1 MKIGNL
7 VWLVAA
13 VAFLY
18 VAGCAETQKID
29 SAKKSPVVS
38 GESEKVSKAG
48 ETNESDDEH
57 AHAPG
62 THGGSI
68 VEIGRDSYHCEP
80 VLGADG
86 KLKIFM
92 LQSDET
98 KILEV
103 DQQTLTAYVKAD
115 GSNEQVEVS
124 LVPAPSKDDTA
135 GKTSI
140 FEGTLPEQA
149 RSGVASVTVQNIKIA
164 GERFRFSFELGESGG
179 DHGMPSTVSTSE
191 ARELYLT
198 PGGVYTQADIEANG
212 KMTAAE
218 KFKTFRAA
226 HDMNPKSG
234 DKICPVT
241 ATKANDKCTWIVG
254 GKTYEFC
261 CPPCV
266 DEFVSWAKSEPSK
279 IQSPEVY
286 VKQ

>member
-1 MKIGNL
+1 MKFGNL
-7 VWLVAA
+7 VVLMAIAA
-13 VAFLY
+13 SLY
-18 VAGCAETQKID
+18 LSGCAETPT
-29 SAKKSPVVS
+29 AKTASKTNAKEEHGHPHNDP
-38 GESEKVSKAG
+38 ESS
-48 ETNESDDEH
+48 DEH
-57 AHAPG
+57 THAPG
-62 THGGSI
+62 AHGGSI

-80 VLGADG
+80 VLGAADG

-103 DQQTLTAYVKAD
+103 DQQTLTAFVKAD
-115 GSNEQVEVS
+115 GSTEQVEVS
-124 LVPAPSKDDTA
+124 LAPAPSKDDTA

-140 FEGTLPEQA
+140 FEGTLPESV
-149 RSGVASVTVQNIKIA
+149 RSGVVSVTIQNIKIA
-164 GERFRFSFELGESGG
+164 GERFRFSFELGDNGG

-198 PGGVYTQADIEANG
+198 PGGIYTQADIEANG

-218 KFKTFRAA
+218 KFRTFKAA

-266 DEFVSWAKSEPSK
+266 DEFVTWAKSEPAK
-279 IQSPEVY
+279 IQPPEVY